1 MVGRRGE
8 APLVPPYRLRDSNKT
23 MALSIETRFL
33 LVLWLTRR
41 LA

>member
-1 MVGRRGE
+1 MVGQRGE
-8 APLVPPYRLRDSNKT
+8 ASLVPPYRLRDSNKA